1 MLWYFIGMQIEITK
15 KPKSV
20 VFIKGSLPAEDF
32 DAHIKHVTDHFVSEA
47 ELPGFR
53 KGKAPEK
60 MVAEKIGEAALLEEA
75 AEEALK
81 KEYPAILK
89 EHTIDAIGQPQI
101 RITKLARG
109 NALEFEAEI
118 SVLPAVPVPDYKKL
132 TKIINE
138 KPAEDV
144 SVSNEEIQKSIEWL
158 QSSYA
163 KASEDK
169 SVNKRLTELPP
180 LTDEF
185 AQSLGNFKT
194 VADLQTAIRENMLFE
209 KKEKAREKRRMEL
222 LNSIAEK
229 TTVEIPDI
237 LIDAE
242 KQKMLAEIK
251 SGVTSMGMEWAAYLD
266 HIKKT
271 EDDLVK
277 DLQKD
282 AERRAHHSLVLREIA
297 EQEHIDPTTDECN
310 AWAYQYLMARPE
322 HEKKDIDPQR
332 VAEYAYGVIRNQKVF
347 EFLESIK

>member
-32 DAHIKHVTDHFVSEA
+32 DAHIKHVTDQFVSEA

-60 MVAEKIGEAALLEEA
+60 MVVEKISEAALLEEA

-89 EHTIDAIGQPQI
+89 EHAIDAIGQPQI

-138 KPAEDV
+138 KPAEDINV
-144 SVSNEEIQKSIEWL
+144 SDEEIQKSIEWL
-158 QSSYA
+158 QKSRRPLNQSS
-163 KASEDK
+163 DK
-169 SVNKRLTELPP
+169 TEHDSGLA

-194 VADLQTAIRENMLFE
+194 VADLKTAIRENMLFE

-222 LNSIAEK
+222 LNGIAEK